1 MYSII
6 AVILLIIIL
15 IEFYYIIKNYKTSFS
30 EYIKIKKLE
39 EKILLPKKYHE
50 YSIKG
55 DKIIDHLPG
64 YILIKDSY
72 NIFIKEDNK
81 TFLAKKDVVYNLKS
95 GFSIEVLDVNG
106 KNTIYYYVTKV
117 ERNKSL

>member
-1 MYSII
+1 MYIII
-6 AVILLIIIL
+6 AIIIL
-15 IEFYYIIKNYKTSFS
+15 IISLIEFYNIIKNYKISFS

-39 EKILLPKKYHE
+39 EKISFPKKYNE

-64 YILIKDSY
+64 YFFIKNSF

-81 TFLAKKDVVYNLKS
+81 TFLAKKGIFYNLKS
-95 GFSIEVLDVNG
+95 NFSVEVLDVNG
-106 KNTIYYYVTKV
+106 KNTFYYYI
-117 ERNKSL
+117 N

>member
-55 DKIIDHLPG
+55 DKIIVHLPG
-64 YILIKDSY
+64 FILIKDSY
-72 NIFIKEDNK
+72 NIFIKENNK

>member
-95 GFSIEVLDVNG
+95 GFSIEFLDLNG
-106 KNTIYYYVTKV
+106 KNTINYYVTKV

>member
-1 MYSII
+1 M
-6 AVILLIIIL
+6 
-15 IEFYYIIKNYKTSFS
+15 SFS

-55 DKIIDHLPG
+55 DKIINHLPG

-72 NIFIKEDNK
+72 NIFIKENNK

>member
-15 IEFYYIIKNYKTSFS
+15 IEFYYIIKNYKMSFS

-55 DKIIDHLPG
+55 DKIINHLPG

-72 NIFIKEDNK
+72 NIFIKENNK